1 MSKLGKL
8 MDIEFTLTIIIAT
21 FIIGVIFLIL
31 LFTSYGKWKWIIPK
45 FSRLTLWNTLPYL
58 LILYFVMLG
67 LFFPVLLYQTLPS
80 AIAGLLGII
89 MGFWLNESARL
100 RRRKEQ
106 AKQLLK
112 AIKEELEYNLKIA
125 SSMENDVKK
134 ADVTFQTFK
143 ANIWESF
150 GNRLEV
156 IENVQLVIRLSI
168 LYHKLLDVAN
178 AIRYNIR
185 EIEEKGVEDILIP
198 VLDEEPL
205 EGIKQLKVEIKDLI
219 SAIESELK

>member
-1 MSKLGKL
+1 
-8 MDIEFTLTIIIAT
+8 MDIEFALTIIIAT
-21 FIIGVIFLIL
+21 LILGIIFLIL
-31 LFTSYGKWKWIIPK
+31 LFTFYRKRKLTTPK
-45 FSRLTLWNTLPYL
+45 FSKLTFWNALPYL

-80 AIAGLLGII
+80 AIAGLFGII

-112 AIKEELEYNLKIA
+112 AIKEELEYNFNIA
-125 SSMENDVKK
+125 SSMENDIEKE
-134 ADVTFQTFK
+134 DVTFQTFK
-143 ANIWESF
+143 TNIWESF
-150 GNRLEV
+150 RSRLEI
-156 IENVQLVIRLSI
+156 IENFQLVIRLSI

-178 AIRYNIR
+178 VIRYNAK

-205 EGIKQLKVEIKDLI
+205 EGIKRVKGEIEDLI
-219 SAIESELK
+219 SAIKAELT

>member
-1 MSKLGKL
+1 
-8 MDIEFTLTIIIAT
+8 MDIEFALTIIIAT
-21 FIIGVIFLIL
+21 LILGIIFLIL
-31 LFTSYGKWKWIIPK
+31 LFAFYRKWKLTTK
-45 FSRLTLWNTLPYL
+45 FSKLTFWNALPYL

-80 AIAGLLGII
+80 AIAGLFGII

-112 AIKEELEYNLKIA
+112 AIKEELQYNFNVA
-125 SSMENDVKK
+125 SRMENDIEKE
-134 ADVTFQTFK
+134 DVTFQTFK
-143 ANIWESF
+143 TNIWESF
-150 GNRLEV
+150 GSRLEV
-156 IENVQLVIRLSI
+156 IENFQLAIRLSI

-178 AIRYNIR
+178 VIRYNAK
-185 EIEEKGVEDILIP
+185 EIEEKGVGDILTP

-205 EGIKQLKVEIKDLI
+205 EGIKRVKDEIEDLI
-219 SAIESELK
+219 SAIRAELK